1 MLNMMKKPGT
11 GHLHLSGLLVVFVLL
26 IAGFGTSI
34 AQQSTPASTAAAH
47 PANIYQGTCD
57 NLGNI
62 RFPLT
67 GVSTTS
73 TPESMATPDGMSTPT
88 GVEISTGIEASETLI
103 KAPLTDFPQ
112 GANAIAIQESTANS
126 GNIIA
131 CGDIAGSIAPAP
143 SANQGRFIRFP
154 LRASNNSGYSGV
166 GYLQETSD
174 GTSVLIYLTSPP
186 TNGTPEASTPVANQG
201 KTAFRVDIKN
211 FAYSPSTITIPV
223 GGTITWTNNDS
234 TAHTVTAQDRKVLQS
249 GTMKPGATYSQ
260 TFKTPGTYHYFC
272 EFHANM
278 KGTIIVK

>member
-1 MLNMMKKPGT
+1 MLGLRKKPG
-11 GHLHLSGLLVVFVLL
+11 HLSGLLFALTLL
-26 IAGFGTSI
+26 LASGGTSL
-34 AQQSTPASTAAAH
+34 AQQSTPASMIATH

-57 NLGNI
+57 TLGDV

-73 TPESMATPDGMSTPT
+73 MRGSMATPNGMSTPT
-88 GVEISTGIEASETLI
+88 GVEVSTGIETSETLI

-112 GANAIAIQESTANS
+112 GGNAIAIQESTANS

-131 CGDIAGSIAPAP
+131 CGDIIGPIAPAP
-143 SANQGRFIRFP
+143 SANQGRFIRFA
-154 LRASNNSGYSGV
+154 LSERNSSGYSGV
-166 GYLQETSD
+166 GYLQETSG
-174 GTSVLIYLTSPP
+174 GTNVLIDLTAPGM
-186 TNGTPEASTPVANQG
+186 NGTPESATPVQNQG
-201 KTAFRVDIKN
+201 KTAFKVDIKN

-234 TAHTVTAQDRKVLQS
+234 TFHTVTAQDRKVLQS
-249 GTMKPGATYSQ
+249 GTMKPGASYTQ
-260 TFKTPGTYHYFC
+260 TFKTAGTYEYFC